1 MKQNLRS
8 LIVKNSN
15 FSSSIKSSFNK
26 YPLSNF
32 SEKLKI
38 RKDYYE
44 VLGIPKNATELQI
57 KTSYRNLAKKYHPDV
72 NIGGPETYAPNTQI
86 FREIAEAHAVLS
98 NKTMKIDYDT
108 RMRNFPDSDLSL
120 DK

>member
-1 MKQNLRS
+1 MKQNLKS
-8 LIVKNSN
+8 LLKRNSN
-15 FSSSIKSSFNK
+15 FTNCIKSSFCRN
-26 YPLSNF
+26 PQFNF
-32 SEKLKI
+32 SDKLKI

-44 VLGIPKNATELQI
+44 ILGIPKNATELQI

-72 NIGGPETYAPNTQI
+72 NIGGPETYVPNTQK

-108 RMRNFPDSDLSL
+108 RMRNFPASDLSL